1 MSSSTQLPKFLLDE
15 NVRIELFNFLKR
27 KGIDVKLPPK
37 SATDSFVA
45 SLSKREQ
52 RVLVTN
58 DEDFCEYS
66 KDKVYS
72 VVWLRL
78 SQNDSEGLIKSFEKL
93 LGSFKKFPGRL
104 VVLKRGKWGE
114 FPLGEKIE

>member
-27 KGIDVKLPPK
+27 RGIDVKLPPK
-37 SATDSFVA
+37 SVPDSAVA
-45 SLSKREQ
+45 LLSKREQ

>member
-15 NVRIELFNFLKR
+15 NVRIELSNFLKR
-27 KGIDVKLPPK
+27 RGIDVKLHTK

-58 DEDFCEYS
+58 DEDFCECS
-66 KDKVYS
+66 KDEIYS

-78 SQNDSEGLIKSFEKL
+78 PQNDSEGLVRSFEKL
-93 LGSFKKFPGRL
+93 LGSYKNFPGRL
-104 VVLKRGKWGE
+104 VVLRRGKWDE
-114 FPLGEKIE
+114 FPLGG